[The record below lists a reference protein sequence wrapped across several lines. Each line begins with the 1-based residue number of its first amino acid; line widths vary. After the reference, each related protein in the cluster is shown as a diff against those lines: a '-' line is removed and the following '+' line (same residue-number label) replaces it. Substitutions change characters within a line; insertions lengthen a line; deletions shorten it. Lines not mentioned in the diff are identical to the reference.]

1 MLKNKNYPSQ
11 NNEEES
17 NKTPKSPL
25 KFVRY
30 LIYAAI
36 LIILLAAI
44 SYKTL
49 PLASS
54 DTPPQQ
60 ENATLL
66 LMQELAQDPNNPKR
80 LMAAGQEFMAQHNL
94 PSAIE
99 LFEKA
104 KQLQPDNAEVLYN
117 LGSAQLQ
124 NNDAAAAEV
133 NLNAALALQGDEQT
147 TNQIRYALALLY
159 MEKQP
164 LKAREYLKEIAQG
177 QKTSSE
183 LKQAATELLRNLEYI
198 DLD

>member
-1 MLKNKNYPSQ
+1 M
-11 NNEEES
+11 
-17 NKTPKSPL
+17 
-25 KFVRY
+25 
-30 LIYAAI
+30 
-36 LIILLAAI
+36 
-44 SYKTL
+44 
-49 PLASS
+49 
-54 DTPPQQ
+54 
-60 ENATLL
+60 
-66 LMQELAQDPNNPKR
+66 
-80 LMAAGQEFMAQHNL
+80 

-133 NLNAALALQGDEQT
+133 NLNAALAFQADEQT

>member
-30 LIYAAI
+30 LIYAVI

-66 LMQELAQDPNNPKR
+66 LM
-80 LMAAGQEFMAQHNL
+80 
-94 PSAIE
+94 
-99 LFEKA
+99 
-104 KQLQPDNAEVLYN
+104 
-117 LGSAQLQ
+117 
-124 NNDAAAAEV
+124 
-133 NLNAALALQGDEQT
+133 
-147 TNQIRYALALLY
+147 
-159 MEKQP
+159 
-164 LKAREYLKEIAQG
+164 
-177 QKTSSE
+177 
-183 LKQAATELLRNLEYI
+183 
-198 DLD
+198 